1 MQKTGYIAI
10 VGRPN
15 VGKSTILN
23 AILGEKVAI
32 VSNKPQTTRN
42 RIIGIHTKG
51 ESQFVFLDTPGI
63 HSPKNRLGD
72 YMIKA
77 ANTTMQDADAVV
89 LVVEAGKKMST
100 VEENV
105 IKYLKMADVP
115 AILAVNNVDLAN
127 ATEVADTIIEYNKE
141 PSFDDVVPFCA

>member
-1 MQKTGYIAI
+1 MIGATDMKKTGFIAI

-72 YMIKA
+72 YMVKA
-77 ANTTMQDADAVV
+77 ANSTMQDADAVV
-89 LVVEAGKKMST
+89 LVVEF
-100 VEENV
+100 VQ
-105 IKYLKMADVP
+105 
-115 AILAVNNVDLAN
+115 
-127 ATEVADTIIEYNKE
+127 
-141 PSFDDVVPFCA
+141 